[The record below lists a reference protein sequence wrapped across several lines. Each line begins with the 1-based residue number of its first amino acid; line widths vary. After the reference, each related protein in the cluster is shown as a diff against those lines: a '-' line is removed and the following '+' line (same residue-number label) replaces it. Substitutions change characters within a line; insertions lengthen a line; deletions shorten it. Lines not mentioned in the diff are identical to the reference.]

1 MLTHAHARTP
11 RGGTERKCQF
21 AAGGSLHENHGWDGT
36 HPSSSGDFGGES
48 CQPRPK
54 AASLSSGVGV
64 ALGTAFRRRGDGVME
79 QEMQARE
86 AAHWAS
92 TLSSSKLL

>member
-1 MLTHAHARTP
+1 MLTHAHTRTP
-11 RGGTERKCQF
+11 RGGTERKRQF
-21 AAGGSLHENHGWDGT
+21 AAGGSLHENHRWDGT
-36 HPSSSGDFGGES
+36 RPSSSGDFRGES

-64 ALGTAFRRRGDGVME
+64 ALMTAFRGRGDGAVK
-79 QEMQARE
+79 QEMPARE